1 MHFTKKNS
9 FEKRIEL
16 KNKLK
21 QQKILKFPGAYNP
34 LTAKLI
40 AEIGFEGIYISG
52 GVMAND
58 LGIPD
63 IGLTTLKEVSYRAN
77 QISRVTD
84 LPAIVDAD
92 TGFGD
97 CKKTIE
103 TFENLGLSGCHIED
117 QIDQK
122 RCGHLDN
129 KEIISSATM
138 VNKIKTAVKAKKDKN
153 FLVIARTDA
162 NSVEGLKKT
171 IEIFEQLGLSGCHI
185 EDQIDEKRCGH
196 LDNKEIIPSA
206 TMVNKIKTAV
216 KAKKDKNFLVIAR
229 TDANSV
235 EGIKKTINRVKA
247 YEDAGAD
254 IIFPEAMKDEKEF
267 EQIRKNSKANLLANM
282 TEFGKSKLLSANE
295 LENLGYNIVIY
306 PVTTQRLAM
315 KSVEDGLRTIMNDG
329 HQNNII
335 DKMQTRKRLY
345 ELVEYEKYNTP
356 DKKITDFKTDGH
368 E

>member
-9 FEKRIEL
+9 SLKRIEL
-16 KNKLK
+16 KKKLSNE
-21 QQKILKFPGAYNP
+21 KILRFPGAYNP

-40 AEIGFEGIYISG
+40 SEIGFDGIYISG
-52 GVMAND
+52 AVMSND

-77 QISRVTD
+77 QISRVSD
-84 LPAIVDAD
+84 LPSIVDAD
-92 TGFGD
+92 TGFNN

-103 TFENLGLSGCHIED
+103 TFES
-117 QIDQK
+117 
-122 RCGHLDN
+122 
-129 KEIISSATM
+129 
-138 VNKIKTAVKAKKDKN
+138 
-153 FLVIARTDA
+153 
-162 NSVEGLKKT
+162 
-171 IEIFEQLGLSGCHI
+171 LGLSGCHI
-185 EDQIDEKRCGH
+185 EDQIDEKKCGH
-196 LDNKEIIPSA
+196 LDNKEIIS
-206 TMVNKIKTAV
+206 TKNMIKKIKTCV
-216 KAKKDKNFLVIAR
+216 SSRKDKNFLIVAR
-229 TDANSV
+229 TDANTV
-235 EGIKKTINRVKA
+235 EGLDKTIDRIKA

-254 IIFPEAMKDEKEF
+254 IIFPEAMKDENEF
-267 EQIRKNSKANLLANM
+267 EKIRKNSKVKLLANM
-282 TEFGKSKLLSANE
+282 TEFGKSKILSAKV

-315 KSVEDGLRTIMNDG
+315 KNVEDGLKVIFEDG

-356 DKKITDFKTDGH
+356 DKKITDFKTEGH

>member
-1 MHFTKKNS
+1 MHFTKKNPS
-9 FEKRIEL
+9 EKRIEL

-21 QQKILKFPGAYNP
+21 KQKILRFPGAYNP

-40 AEIGFEGIYISG
+40 AEIGFDGVYISG
-52 GVMAND
+52 AVMAND

-84 LPAIVDAD
+84 LPSIVDAD

-103 TFENLGLSGCHIED
+103 TFE
-117 QIDQK
+117 
-122 RCGHLDN
+122 
-129 KEIISSATM
+129 
-138 VNKIKTAVKAKKDKN
+138 
-153 FLVIARTDA
+153 
-162 NSVEGLKKT
+162 
-171 IEIFEQLGLSGCHI
+171 QLGLSGCHV

-196 LDNKEIIPSA
+196 LDNKEIIPLA
-206 TMVNKIKTAV
+206 EMVNKIKTAV
-216 KAKKDKNFLVIAR
+216 NAKKDKNFLIIAR

-235 EGIKKTINRVKA
+235 EGIKKTIDRAKA

-267 EQIRKNSKANLLANM
+267 ELIRKNLKVNLLANM
-282 TEFGKSKLLSANE
+282 TEFGKSKLLSTNE

-345 ELVEYEKYNTP
+345 ELVDYEKYNTP

>member
-1 MHFTKKNS
+1 MHFTKKNPS
-9 FEKRIEL
+9 EKRIEL

-21 QQKILKFPGAYNP
+21 KQKILRFPGAYNP

-40 AEIGFEGIYISG
+40 TEIGFDGVYISG
-52 GVMAND
+52 AVMAND

-84 LPAIVDAD
+84 LPSIIDAD

-97 CKKTIE
+97 C
-103 TFENLGLSGCHIED
+103 
-117 QIDQK
+117 
-122 RCGHLDN
+122 
-129 KEIISSATM
+129 
-138 VNKIKTAVKAKKDKN
+138 
-153 FLVIARTDA
+153 
-162 NSVEGLKKT
+162 KKT
-171 IEIFEQLGLSGCHI
+171 IEIFEQLGLSGCHV

-196 LDNKEIIPSA
+196 LDNKEIIPLA
-206 TMVNKIKTAV
+206 EMVNKIKTAV
-216 KAKKDKNFLVIAR
+216 SAKKDKNFLIIAR

-235 EGIKKTINRVKA
+235 EGIKKTIDRAKA

-267 EQIRKNSKANLLANM
+267 ELIRKNLKVNLLANM

-329 HQNNII
+329 HQSNII